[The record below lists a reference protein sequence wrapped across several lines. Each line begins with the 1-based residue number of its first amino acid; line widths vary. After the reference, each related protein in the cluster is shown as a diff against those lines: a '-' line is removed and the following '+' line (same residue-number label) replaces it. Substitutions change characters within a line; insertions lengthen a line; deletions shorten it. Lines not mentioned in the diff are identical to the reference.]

1 MKFRNKMAVAA
12 LATSGLILSSAPAFA
27 GSINGSGA
35 TFAQPLIDVC
45 KVEFTKDT
53 GHTINYTGGGSGKG
67 RTDFTNNLVDFAASD
82 AVYTSGFPAH
92 LEYAPVYAA
101 PIAIFYNLPTVKEP
115 INLSAETVAQIFSGE
130 ITKWNDPRII
140 EENQNVTIK
149 TPVYKTKKEVVTVGG
164 KKVTKTV
171 PALDKNGK
179 PTVLRINTKTVNI
192 ALPNTAITVYYR
204 TDSSGTS
211 EQFGKFLQGANA
223 GANSGVWPKTASGTF
238 ANSTPNGLS
247 GLFNFQG
254 ASGSALVAAGVKG
267 KVGGIGYGEVGWAVD
282 AKLPTASIKN
292 AAGEFVQP
300 TAAGTSA
307 FLGQSGTILANGSV
321 TTDYKKSVSG
331 AYSIGTASYGLVY
344 PESAKKDPEKQKI
357 VAAWHTYLLEQC
369 PKKFPEK
376 GYVQITGPLYDK
388 AKAQIAKIK

>member
-1 MKFRNKMAVAA
+1 MKLNRKVAVAA
-12 LATSGLILSSAPAFA
+12 IAISGLVLSSSPAFA
-27 GSINGSGA
+27 GQINGSGA

-53 GHTINYTGGGSGKG
+53 GHTINYTAGGSGKG
-67 RTDFTNNLVDFAASD
+67 RTDFANNLVDFAASD

-101 PIAIFYNLPTVKEP
+101 PIAIFYNLPTVKES
-115 INLSAETVAQIFSGE
+115 IYLSETTLAQIFSGY
-130 ITKWNDPRII
+130 ITNWNDKLIAADNERTVKS
-140 EENQNVTIK
+140 VTF
-149 TPVYKTKKEVVTVGG
+149 KTKKITTKIGG
-164 KKVTKTV
+164 KNVTKTV
-171 PALDKNGK
+171 PVLDKNGK
-179 PTVLRINTKTVNI
+179 PVIAKTTSKVVNI
-192 ALPNTAITVYYR
+192 DLPNQQITVYYR

-211 EQFGKFLQGANA
+211 EQFGKFLKGANA
-223 GANSGVWPKTASGTF
+223 GPNERLWPKTASGTF
-238 ANSTPNGLS
+238 ANSTPNNIS
-247 GLFNFQG
+247 TFFNFQG

-267 KVGGIGYGEVGWAVD
+267 KVGGIGYGEVSWATD
-282 AKLPTASIKN
+282 NNLPTANIRN
-292 AAGEFVQP
+292 AAGEYIAP
-300 TAAGTSA
+300 TAPGSSA
-307 FLGQSGTILANGSV
+307 FLGGGTIEANGSL
-321 TTDYKKSVSG
+321 TADYKKSISG
-331 AYSIGTASYGLVY
+331 AYPIATASYGLVY

>member
-1 MKFRNKMAVAA
+1 MKFRNKMVVAV
-12 LATSGLILSSAPAFA
+12 LTTSGLILSSAPAFA
-27 GSINGSGA
+27 DQINGSGA
-35 TFAQPLIDVC
+35 SFAQPLIDVC
-45 KVEFTKDT
+45 KVEFTKET
-53 GHTINYTGGGSGKG
+53 GHTINYTAGGSGKG

-101 PIAIFYNLPTVKEP
+101 PIAIFYNLPTVKEV
-115 INLSAETVAQIFSGE
+115 IYLSAETLAQIFSGE

-140 EENQNVTIK
+140 EENQKVTIK
-149 TPVYKTKKEVVTVGG
+149 TPVYRTKKEVVTVGG

-171 PALDKNGK
+171 PALNKNGK
-179 PTVLRINTKTVNI
+179 PKVIRTITRTVDI
-192 ALPNTAITVYYR
+192 ALPNTPITVYYR

-211 EQFGKFLQGANA
+211 EQFGKFLRGANA
-223 GANSGVWPKTASGTF
+223 GENAGLWPKTASGTF
-238 ANSTPNGLS
+238 SNMTPNNIANS
-247 GLFNFQG
+247 FNFQG

-267 KVGGIGYGEVGWAVD
+267 KVGAIGYGEVSWATD
-282 AKLPTASIKN
+282 NKLPSANIKN
-292 AAGEFVQP
+292 AAGEFVAP

-307 FLGQSGTILANGSV
+307 FLGGGTILANGSV
-321 TTDYKKSVSG
+321 VTDYKKPITG
-331 AYSIGTASYGLVY
+331 AYSLGTASYGLVY
-344 PESAKKDPEKQKI
+344 PESAKKNAEKQKI

-376 GYVQITGPLYDK
+376 GYAQITGPLYDK

>member
-1 MKFRNKMAVAA
+1 MKFRNKMVVAV
-12 LATSGLILSSAPAFA
+12 LTTSGLILSSAPAFA
-27 GSINGSGA
+27 DQINGSGA
-35 TFAQPLIDVC
+35 SFAQPLIDVC
-45 KVEFTKDT
+45 KVEFTKET
-53 GHTINYTGGGSGKG
+53 GHTINYTAGGSGKG

-101 PIAIFYNLPTVKEP
+101 PIAIFYNLPTVKEV
-115 INLSAETVAQIFSGE
+115 INLSAETLAQIFSGE

-140 EENQNVTIK
+140 EENQKVTIK
-149 TPVYKTKKEVVTVGG
+149 TPVYRTKKEVVTVGG

-171 PALDKNGK
+171 PALNKNGK
-179 PTVLRINTKTVNI
+179 PKVIRTITRTVDI
-192 ALPNTAITVYYR
+192 ALPNTPITVYYR

-211 EQFGKFLQGANA
+211 EQFGKFLRGANA
-223 GANSGVWPKTASGTF
+223 GENAGLWPKTASGTF
-238 ANSTPNGLS
+238 SNMTPNNIANS
-247 GLFNFQG
+247 FNFQG

-267 KVGGIGYGEVGWAVD
+267 KVGAIGYGEVSWATD
-282 AKLPTASIKN
+282 NKLPSANIKN
-292 AAGEFVQP
+292 AAGEFVAP

-307 FLGQSGTILANGSV
+307 FLGGGTILANGSV
-321 TTDYKKSVSG
+321 VTDYKKPITG
-331 AYSIGTASYGLVY
+331 AYSLGTASYGLVY
-344 PESAKKDPEKQKI
+344 PESAKKNAEKQKI

-376 GYVQITGPLYDK
+376 GYAQITGPLYDN

>member
-1 MKFRNKMAVAA
+1 MKFRNKMVVAV
-12 LATSGLILSSAPAFA
+12 LTTSGLILSSAPAFA
-27 GSINGSGA
+27 DQINGSGA
-35 TFAQPLIDVC
+35 SFAQPLIDVC
-45 KVEFTKDT
+45 KVEFTKET
-53 GHTINYTGGGSGKG
+53 GHTINYTAGGSGKG

-101 PIAIFYNLPTVKEP
+101 PIAIFYNLPTVKEV
-115 INLSAETVAQIFSGE
+115 INLSAETLAQIFSGE

-140 EENQNVTIK
+140 EENQKVTIK
-149 TPVYKTKKEVVTVGG
+149 TPVYRTKKEVVTIGG

-179 PTVLRINTKTVNI
+179 PIVIRTITRTVDI
-192 ALPNTAITVYYR
+192 ALPNTPITVYYR

-223 GANSGVWPKTASGTF
+223 GENAGLWPKTASGTF
-238 ANSTPNGLS
+238 SNMTPNNIANS
-247 GLFNFQG
+247 FNFQG

-267 KVGGIGYGEVGWAVD
+267 KVGAIGYGEVSWATD
-282 AKLPTASIKN
+282 NKLPSANIKN
-292 AAGEFVQP
+292 AAGEFVAP

-307 FLGQSGTILANGSV
+307 FLGGGTILANGSV
-321 TTDYKKSVSG
+321 VTDYKKAITG
-331 AYSIGTASYGLVY
+331 AYSLGTASYGLVY
-344 PESAKKDPEKQKI
+344 PESAKKNAEKQKI

-369 PKKFPEK
+369 TKKFPEK
-376 GYVQITGPLYDK
+376 GYATITGPLYDK